1 MTSLLRILLMLGT
14 AFLGY
19 KYAVRLVEE
28 FRCNQIEFSPEAKV
42 LIAAA
47 RSEAARDGFLE
58 VGSERLLLA
67 AVLLSDSPVPK
78 LLLNHGLTFT
88 SMHKEIRTLVGT
100 NDPLLVTNQSYSP
113 RAALILDNAK
123 KLASRMGSDYAGPEH
138 ILLAL
143 TEDGE
148 GIGCQILDNLKV
160 DRHALV
166 KELRGLDE
174 QRALLGP

>member
-1 MTSLLRILLMLGT
+1 MVLLRILLMLGT

-19 KYAVRLVEE
+19 RYAVRLVED
-28 FRCNQIEFSPEAKV
+28 FRCGQVEFSPEAKV

-47 RSEAARDGFLE
+47 RSEAARDGFPE

-78 LLLNHGLTFT
+78 LLLEHGLTFT

-100 NDPLLVTNQSYSP
+100 NDPLTVENQSYST

-123 KLASRMGSDYAGPEH
+123 KLAARLGGDYATPAH
-138 ILLAL
+138 ILIALA
-143 TEDGE
+143 EDGE
-148 GIGCQILDNLKV
+148 GIGCQIMDNLKV
-160 DRHALV
+160 DRSSLI
-166 KELRGLDE
+166 KELKNLDE
-174 QRALLGP
+174 QKALLGP

>member
-1 MTSLLRILLMLGT
+1 MLGT

-19 KYAVRLVEE
+19 KYAVRLVEDI
-28 FRCNQIEFSPEAKV
+28 RCNQIEFSPEAKV

-78 LLLNHGLTFT
+78 LLLQYGLTFT
-88 SMHKEIRTLVGT
+88 AMHKEIRTLVGT
-100 NDPLLVTNQSYSP
+100 NDPLTVTNQSYSP
-113 RAALILDNAK
+113 RAAVILDNAK
-123 KLASRMGSDYAGPEH
+123 KLASKMGSLYATPAH

-160 DRHALV
+160 DRRSLI
-166 KELRGLDE
+166 KELRRLDE
-174 QRALLGP
+174 QTALLGP